1 MYVMVLSSFI
11 FFEIENK
18 ELFNDVDFIIAV
30 DKLWYRFMEEVTIP
44 LKEKLEKL
52 SSISVPVGDK
62 KALSNSLIFV
72 GNLSAYLLNK
82 RCLEDVSTWA
92 FVAKDEI
99 RNILIA
105 KNL

>member
-1 MYVMVLSSFI
+1 
-11 FFEIENK
+11 
-18 ELFNDVDFIIAV
+18 
-30 DKLWYRFMEEVTIP
+30 
-44 LKEKLEKL
+44 
-52 SSISVPVGDK
+52 
-62 KALSNSLIFV
+62 LIFV